1 MITIMIMV
9 ILLPKSKK
17 YQIQKL
23 ENAFIY
29 AKWKKWSYFLCFSA
43 YLISFPSSG
52 KCFSIAFI
60 STKYKKSSN
69 FLHFLICI
77 YIYIYIYILCYI
89 YIYYVIYIYIL
100 HIYIIYYLFIITK
113 WIMFYQCYLF
123 TPDGKT
129 LMIYITFRNCT
140 VSVFPQSGKNEVIL
154 CIYFYI

>member
-77 YIYIYIYILCYI
+77 YIYIYIYIF
-89 YIYYVIYIYIL
+89 YVIYIYIML
-100 HIYIIYYLFIITK
+100 YIYIY
-113 WIMFYQCYLF
+113 C
-123 TPDGKT
+123 
-129 LMIYITFRNCT
+129 IYILYIIFSLSR
-140 VSVFPQSGKNEVIL
+140 SGL
-154 CIYFYI
+154 CFTNAICLHQMEKL

>member
-77 YIYIYIYILCYI
+77 YIYIYIYIF
-89 YIYYVIYIYIL
+89 YVIYIYIML
-100 HIYIIYYLFIITK
+100 YIYIYIAYIYYILSFHYHEVDYVLPMLFVYTRWKNFNDLYYFQKLYSVCISTK
-113 WIMFYQCYLF
+113 W
-123 TPDGKT
+123 K
-129 LMIYITFRNCT
+129 
-140 VSVFPQSGKNEVIL
+140 K
-154 CIYFYI
+154 